1 MDKMDYTIA
10 QVSKGDEDAVIDIFN
25 DYVENSFAAYPEGP
39 VPHQFF
45 DIFVNMSAG
54 YPFLVAK
61 NGEGDVLGFALLRPH
76 SPMPAFSRTAEIACF
91 IAPQNVGKGMGKAM
105 QEQLLNEA
113 KEKGITSILAGISS
127 LNSAS
132 LAFHKKQ
139 GFQECGRFLKIGRKW
154 GQDFDV
160 VWMQKMI

>member
-1 MDKMDYTIA
+1 MKFTIA
-10 QVSKGDEDAVIDIFN
+10 PVSKQDGDAVIDIFN
-25 DYVENSFAAYPEGP
+25 YYVENSFAAYPEDP
-39 VPHQFF
+39 VPHQSF
-45 DIFVNMSAG
+45 DLFLNMSAG

-61 NGEGDVLGFALLRPH
+61 DGEGNVLGFALLRPH
-76 SPMPAFSRTAEIACF
+76 SPMSVFSRTAEITCF
-91 IAPQNVGKGMGKAM
+91 IAPQHTGKGMGKAM
-105 QEQLLNEA
+105 QDRLLHEA
-113 KEKGITSILAGISS
+113 KERDITSILAGISS

-132 LAFHKKQ
+132 LAFHKKR